1 MTFFTGVVRCGMPIH
16 VLLERVE
23 YSSENNIVMMFSWC
37 PPIQV
42 NQMRSLSRYKVQ
54 LHTIDGDLLLNDSIQ
69 HESDIVPYLSGTYGG
84 EPGRLFTQSFAA
96 MIFKEETTVDPE
108 GAVTSTVSLNRN
120 NAPVRPKDP
129 PPGQPPNLNPHSPT
143 ASFPTTVIAVVL
155 LVGLAVVV
163 VIICTVCILWTRTRR
178 RETNDRLENLH
189 LEQMYQEKA
198 IEKTRDIDP
207 ILKNKEISHDQVI
220 IEQKL
225 GEGEFGLVH
234 MGKVTGMKKKV
245 DDVVVAIKTTKV
257 GAFDDVKED
266 LLNEMKL
273 IAELGDHVN
282 ILCLLACC
290 SMNEPF
296 YLITE
301 YMKYGDLLVFLREC
315 RRTENS
321 EKDQIYSVEEK
332 QQFIIARDIANGM
345 THIQEKRFYH
355 GDLAARNV
363 LVGEGLTIKIAD
375 FGLADD
381 IYTRG
386 YKRRATEQKIP
397 VKWCSLETILNGI
410 CSSEGDS
417 WSFGVLL
424 YEIFTLGGT
433 PYPGIAPRLLVSQL
447 KNGYRMEQPG
457 SCPDDIYDLMK
468 RCWQEAPHSRPRFEH
483 MFEEIG
489 DMLMKRSD
497 YVEFDG
503 EEFLQNEELL
513 ELERRGSTSL
523 NDYHISKLAPIL
535 DEDSQVDF
543 DELQVALKNPMT
555 NKEDEPSV

>member
-1 MTFFTGVVRCGMPIH
+1 MRLKANMKTSLMIMYIAMIVSKSGDAFLPGIENQRCTDADPIPPNSIQLSYTTLKEANGNWILLYNISWVPPSQYEYVVYLTDLQLETTRTSLTPWVFQSCKEALQAASASAKDKLSQSATISREAPFTHNALFQLAYGVTSEGSPLPVSSVSQKEFETPDCYMETRDANFCAAQSVVRCGMPIH
-16 VLLERVE
+16 VLLVRVE

-42 NQMRSLSRYKVQ
+42 NQIRSLSRYKVQ
-54 LHTIDGDLLLNDSIQ
+54 LHTIDGDLLLTDSIQ
-69 HESDIVPYLSGTYGG
+69 HESDNETYYWIATSPDIQEGNQYKLTIVPYLSDTYGD

-120 NAPVRPKDP
+120 NAPVRSKDP
-129 PPGQPPNLNPHSPT
+129 PPGQPPNLHPHSPT

-198 IEKTRDIDP
+198 IEKTREIDP
-207 ILKNKEISHDQVI
+207 ILKDKEISHDQVI
-220 IEQKL
+220 IEHKL

-234 MGKVTGMKKKV
+234 IGKVTGMKNKV

-301 YMKYGDLLVFLREC
+301 YMKYGDLLGFLREC

-321 EKDQIYSVEEK
+321 EKDQIYSVQEK
-332 QQFIIARDIANGM
+332 QQFIS
-345 THIQEKRFYH
+345 
-355 GDLAARNV
+355 
-363 LVGEGLTIKIAD
+363 
-375 FGLADD
+375 
-381 IYTRG
+381 
-386 YKRRATEQKIP
+386 
-397 VKWCSLETILNGI
+397 CS
-410 CSSEGDS
+410 
-417 WSFGVLL
+417 
-424 YEIFTLGGT
+424 
-433 PYPGIAPRLLVSQL
+433 
-447 KNGYRMEQPG
+447 
-457 SCPDDIYDLMK
+457 
-468 RCWQEAPHSRPRFEH
+468 
-483 MFEEIG
+483 
-489 DMLMKRSD
+489 
-497 YVEFDG
+497 
-503 EEFLQNEELL
+503 
-513 ELERRGSTSL
+513 
-523 NDYHISKLAPIL
+523 
-535 DEDSQVDF
+535 
-543 DELQVALKNPMT
+543 
-555 NKEDEPSV
+555 